1 MVRYWIKHKETGL
14 SSGGARSR
22 QRAPT
27 RAQKNLGARFVA
39 RANFEFKTNRAI
51 AILTVFCQ
59 PEEELGNE
67 KYAYAF
73 STCRLIIFALVD
85 SCVTTTTLSSSF
97 SLALIL
103 YPT

>member
-1 MVRYWIKHKETGL
+1 MQGFTLG
-14 SSGGARSR
+14 
-22 QRAPT
+22 RAIAPV
-27 RAQKNLGARFVA
+27 RAQKNLGAQYVA

-51 AILTVFCQ
+51 AIFTVFCQ

-73 STCRLIIFALVD
+73 SSCRLIIFALVD